1 MTQPRDSSM
10 QTQPDGV
17 ASPAPRARRIS
28 GFGARGEGIK
38 VHGDEPFDPHRF
50 QDFEVTPAFR
60 QRILEAPLPLLE
72 LRDLLADQ
80 VPPSHQ
86 RARAGA
92 NDITEPAIPNSDGGD
107 DDPTLEISDLSSDEL
122 ELLSPEAQAVDRD
135 ATTAK
140 LKPCPRAETPIDSL
154 RIDASPIDASSTKS
168 AARLPKRSLIIAG
181 AVGLLFLGLAFAYLN
196 KTAPV
201 ASPAQTTESDI
212 EVPLLPEPKTA
223 QNPAVGQN
231 NLESPQ
237 AAPKNP
243 EFQQV
248 APNRAQVSSQPA
260 KDDSSSIKDPP
271 RNATN
276 SAKPNSKQGNAKKTL
291 WLPAE

>member
-72 LRDLLADQ
+72 FRHLLADQ
-80 VPPSHQ
+80 VPQSQLRP
-86 RARAGA
+86 RASA
-92 NDITEPAIPNSDGGD
+92 NDVTQPAIPNSNAVD

-122 ELLSPEAQAVDRD
+122 ELLSPQTQAVDRD
-135 ATTAK
+135 APTAK
-140 LKPCPRAETPIDSL
+140 LKPCPKVEAP
-154 RIDASPIDASSTKS
+154 IDASPIASPIDTSSTKS
-168 AARLPKRSLIIAG
+168 PTRLPKRSLMIAG
-181 AVGLLFLGLAFAYLN
+181 ALGLLFLGLAFAYLN
-196 KTAPV
+196 KPAPV
-201 ASPAQTTESDI
+201 ASPAQTTKSDI
-212 EVPLLPEPKTA
+212 EVPLLPEPITA
-223 QNPAVGQN
+223 QNPADGQK
-231 NLESPQ
+231 NLEIQ
-237 AAPKNP
+237 AA
-243 EFQQV
+243 
-248 APNRAQVSSQPA
+248 APNHLQVSSQTA
-260 KDDSSSIKDPP
+260 KGETSAIKDP
-271 RNATN
+271 RHNATN